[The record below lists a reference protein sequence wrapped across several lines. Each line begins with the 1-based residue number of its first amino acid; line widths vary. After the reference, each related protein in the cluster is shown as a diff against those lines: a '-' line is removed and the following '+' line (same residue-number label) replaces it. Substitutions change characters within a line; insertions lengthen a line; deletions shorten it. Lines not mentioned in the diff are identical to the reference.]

1 MIWPW
6 KNPHGGDLGDIVPPD
21 KYDENTIN
29 CVAEFGL
36 LKEAGGCRCKLL
48 VYKSGNVKMKIGYFA
63 RLGKLNKNVVLSLDL
78 DHVL

>member
-29 CVAEFGL
+29 CVAELGL
-36 LKEAGGCRCKLL
+36 LVSPGVNHSFCQDVVVINTGDK
-48 VYKSGNVKMKIGYFA
+48 YFA
-63 RLGKLNKNVVLSLDL
+63 RLGKLNKNVVVSLDL